1 MLEDIKEEKI
11 PFKIGKY
18 KINNLNINIQKFIDK
33 HLKVS
38 SYNVLLSEEISIH
51 IFPYPLSQI

>member
-18 KINNLNINIQKFIDK
+18 EINNLSINIQKFIDK

-38 SYNVLLSEEISIH
+38 SYNVLLSEEISTH
-51 IFPYPLSQI
+51 IFRIH